1 MQQVNELLT
10 RHTETD
16 PKHEALKL
24 TMDNSLDPILRDPQK
39 VLELIQYAQEK

>member
-1 MQQVNELLT
+1 MQKVNELLT
-10 RHTETD
+10 RNAETD

-24 TMDNSLDPILRDPQK
+24 TMEDSLNPILKDPQK

>member
-1 MQQVNELLT
+1 MQQVNELLS
-10 RHTETD
+10 RNTETD

-24 TMDNSLDPILRDPQK
+24 TMEDSLNPILRDPQK